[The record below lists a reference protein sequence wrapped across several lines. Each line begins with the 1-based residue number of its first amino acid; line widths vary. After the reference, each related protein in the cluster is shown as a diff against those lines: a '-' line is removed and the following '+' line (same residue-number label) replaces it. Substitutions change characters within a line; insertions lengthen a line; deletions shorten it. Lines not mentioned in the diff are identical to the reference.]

1 MKNLSFLAIPALLAC
16 CHAVRSQTTP
26 PAQTTPQGQTM
37 TNSSAVVANNT
48 MTGKVMTGYQGWFN
62 AEGDGADRGWRHWS
76 GRPPQPGEVTVD
88 MWPDMTEYGPDER
101 FATGFKH
108 RDGRVAEVFSSYK
121 EKTVLRHFQWMR
133 DYGLDGVFMQ
143 RFATEVSNASGKNH
157 FNTVLQSARKGA
169 QQFGRVYGVMYDL
182 SGVKE
187 GSAPAVIA
195 DWKELVD
202 TMKLTK
208 DERYIRHN
216 DKPVVVLWGLGFTG
230 DRPALLEDGIEL
242 VNFLKN
248 DPVYG
253 GNTVM
258 LGVPFRW
265 RTTDDAE
272 VPWAKMQ
279 QLVLAA
285 DIVSPWAVG
294 TTGTVEGVIDHA
306 AQVLKPDMEWCR
318 AHGKEYMPVVF
329 PGFGWYNLRKGRAP
343 SNQIPRLGG
352 RFLWTQYVEAK
363 KQGATMVYQAMFD
376 EVDEGTAIFK
386 VTNDVPDG
394 EGKSQFVPLEGL
406 PSDFYLKLVGQGT
419 RLVRGEIK
427 PEDDTLVKNAQ
438 WTPFIPAL
446 PVVTEPV
453 R

>member
-1 MKNLSFLAIPALLAC
+1 
-16 CHAVRSQTTP
+16 
-26 PAQTTPQGQTM
+26 
-37 TNSSAVVANNT
+37 

-62 AEGDGADRGWRHWS
+62 AAGDGAERGWRHW
-76 GRPPQPGEVTVD
+76 GGQPPHPGEVTVD
-88 MWPDMTEYGPDER
+88 MWPDMTETDPAER

-121 EKTVLRHFQWMR
+121 EKTVLRHFKWMR

-143 RFATEVSNASGKNH
+143 RFATEVSNANGRKH

-169 QQFGRVYGVMYDL
+169 TQYGRVYGVMYDL

-187 GSAPAVIA
+187 GSAPNIIA
-195 DWKELVD
+195 DWKELVNS
-202 TMKLTK
+202 MQLTK
-208 DERYIRHN
+208 DDRYVRHN
-216 DKPVVVLWGLGFTG
+216 NKPVVVLWGLGFTG
-230 DRPALLEDGIEL
+230 GRPALLDDGLEI

-248 DPVYG
+248 DPIYG

-258 LGVPFRW
+258 LGVPYRW
-265 RTTDDAE
+265 RTTDNAE
-272 VPWAKMQ
+272 APFAKMER
-279 QLVLAA
+279 LVMAA

-294 TTGTVEGVIDHA
+294 TTGTPEGVIDNA
-306 AQVLKPDMEWCR
+306 TKVLQPDLEWCKAR
-318 AHGKEYMPVVF
+318 GKEYMPVLF
-329 PGFGWYNLRKGRAP
+329 PGFGWYNLRKGKAP

-352 RFLWTQYVEAK
+352 RFLWTQYVEATK
-363 KQGATMVYQAMFD
+363 HGATMLYQAMFD

-419 RLVRGEIK
+419 RLMRGEIK
-427 PEDDTLVKNAQ
+427 PEDDQLVQNAK
-438 WTPFIPAL
+438 WTPFIPEL
-446 PVVTEPV
+446 PVVK
-453 R
+453 